1 MLLPRG
7 EMGCG
12 RSKHHSRESSMADID
27 SDSKSKRN
35 KMSKDKKKTSKK
47 KGQSEVT
54 IDRPVVQSVVSKR
67 GQEVESGVLKSRRP
81 TPSHNNGTVLQTVQ
95 TEIKVTVNEEKVI
108 PNEITRGSLGM
119 KEKTGDGQNQFIRV
133 TNSQIEF
140 FKMLDEKIEQ
150 GQEFTSE
157 DDVSQTSDP
166 ASTGILRKCTQ

>member
-1 MLLPRG
+1 MLLPTG

-12 RSKHHSRESSMADID
+12 RSKHHSRDDSMTDLD
-27 SDSKSKRN
+27 SDPKAKRN
-35 KMSKDKKKTSKK
+35 KVSKDKKKTSKK
-47 KGQSEVT
+47 KGPPEVT
-54 IDRPVVQSVVSKR
+54 IDRPVATVGGKR

-81 TPSHNNGTVLQTVQ
+81 TPAHNNGTVLQTLQ

-108 PNEITRGSLGM
+108 PNEMTRGSFGT

-157 DDVSQTSDP
+157 EDVSQTSDQ
-166 ASTGILRKCTQ
+166 ATTDNFRKYTQ

>member
-1 MLLPRG
+1 MLLPKG

-12 RSKHHSRESSMADID
+12 RSKHHSRESSMTDMD
-27 SDSKSKRN
+27 SDSKAKRN
-35 KMSKDKKKTSKK
+35 KTSKEKKKTNKK
-47 KGQSEVT
+47 KGHSEVT
-54 IDRPVVQSVVSKR
+54 IDRPVPTVVSKR
-67 GQEVESGVLKSRRP
+67 GQEVESGVLKSRRS
-81 TPSHNNGTVLQTVQ
+81 TPAHNNGTVLQTLQ

-157 DDVSQTSDP
+157 DNVSQASDP
-166 ASTGILRKCTQ
+166 ASTDILRKYTQ